1 MPVLIGQLAALATS
15 FVWSFTS
22 ILFTLSGREVG
33 SRIVNRT
40 RLLFAVVFVA
50 LAHLALYGKLLPLG
64 AEPFRWN
71 WLALSGLIGFVV
83 GDGFLFQAFVVL
95 GPRLSMLLMALAPVL
110 SAVLGWLV
118 LGETLAVQELFGIG
132 LAVGGVA
139 LVVTDRAN
147 EGAQR
152 PTGADRQYGLGLL
165 FGLGAALGQ
174 ALGLFASRQGL
185 VGDFPALSGVLIRLL
200 AATVV
205 IWAFALARRQGQPT
219 IETLR
224 EHPRALWAIIGG
236 AFGGP
241 FVGVWL
247 SLIAVQR
254 APLGIASTLM
264 SLSPVV
270 LLPIGRFLY
279 HESIGVRGVLGT
291 LIAVAGTV
299 LLFL

>member
-1 MPVLIGQLAALATS
+1 MLIGQVAALATS

-22 ILFTLSGREVG
+22 ILFTLSGRAVG

-50 LAHLALYGKLLPLG
+50 LAHLLLYGSLLPLN
-64 AEPFRWN
+64 AEPFRWG

-83 GDGFLFQAFVVL
+83 GDGFLFQAFIVL

-110 SAVLGWLV
+110 SAVMGWVL
-118 LGETLAVQELFGIG
+118 LGEALALRELMGIA

-147 EGAQR
+147 EGVSR
-152 PTGADRQYGLGLL
+152 PAGADRQYGLGLL

-185 VGDFPALSGVLIRLL
+185 VGEFSALSGVLIRLL

-205 IWAFALARRQGQPT
+205 IWLFALVRQQGQPT
-219 IETLR
+219 VDALR
-224 EHPRALWAIIGG
+224 EHPRALWAIVGG

-270 LLPIGRFLY
+270 LLPIGHFLF
-279 HESIGVRGVLGT
+279 HERIGARGVAGT
-291 LIAVAGTV
+291 LVAVAGTV

>member
-50 LAHLALYGKLLPLG
+50 
-64 AEPFRWN
+64 
-71 WLALSGLIGFVV
+71 LALSGLIGFVV